1 MKLNLKADKLLS
13 NFTFN
18 PQGYTVQL
26 KPLKNLVQRWNGLNK
41 MAQLNKMAF
50 CPKICPFIRKGAI
63 IMTWLQIKIVILL
76 HICLK
81 CSRKLNF
88 GT

>member
-41 MAQLNKMAF
+41 MALPMI
-50 CPKICPFIRKGAI
+50 P
-63 IMTWLQIKIVILL
+63 
-76 HICLK
+76 
-81 CSRKLNF
+81 
-88 GT
+88 